1 MGLNVDSKPSE
12 DAGGEE
18 PESAC
23 PFCAIPDDACLLAEE
38 TVRAIWD
45 GFPVSPGHSLIIP
58 RRHIPTWFD
67 ASVDEQDAITRLVDR
82 VRVEVDK
89 RYSPDGYN
97 IGVNVGRA
105 AGQTVFHL
113 HVHVIPRYR
122 GDVVDPTG
130 GVRFVIPHKANYT
143 QSPEQLGAPHARA
156 LVRGATDPFLPHLLA
171 HLDNARRVDIAV
183 AFILESGVR
192 LIEERLRDVLARGGR
207 IRLLTGKYLGVTE
220 PEALLRLLDLGEG
233 ADVKVFEGGATS
245 FHLKSYIVHSK
256 EGTGTAFVG
265 SSNISRSALKEG
277 VEWNYRVLTSRD
289 GEGFRDVQRGFEELF
304 RDELAVRID
313 AEWVARYKASRR
325 VATPTVTG
333 VVPETPPAPPMPH
346 QVQREALAA
355 LANTRAR
362 GSTAGLVVL
371 ATGLGKTW
379 LSAFDT
385 LATRAKRIL
394 FVAHREEILD
404 QALRTYRMLRPAA
417 ILGKYTGTER
427 APDAEVLF
435 ASIQT
440 LGRQRHLDR
449 FPGDHFDYI
458 VVDEFHHASAET
470 YRRLLDHF
478 APDFLLGLTATP
490 ERTDGADLLSLC
502 GGNLVYRCD
511 VADGIRRGLLSPFE
525 YYGVPDEVDYTNIPW
540 RSNRFDEEALSTAVA
555 TQSRASNALD
565 QLERRGGQRTLA
577 FCVSQR
583 HADFMKKFFILNGK
597 RAAAVYAGPDSDPR
611 AHSLEMLQ
619 TGELDVLCAVDMFNE
634 GVDLPEI
641 DTVMMLRP
649 TESQILWL
657 QQFGRGLRYREGKRL
672 KVIDYIGNHRTF
684 LLKPRTLFALTG
696 GDAEVSQA
704 LRIVADG
711 RGSELLPPGCEVTY
725 DLEALDI
732 LTQLLEQRGRGGD
745 VFEAYYRE
753 YRERTDRRPTAAEAF
768 IDGYDP
774 KAVRQRYG
782 SWFQFVQSMGDLSVM
797 EGQAADHLRGFL
809 AALEITPMTKS
820 FKMVVLLAM
829 IAEEAF
835 PGSISIAQLIERVRL
850 MARRQSAVRTE
861 MGEALED
868 ASAMRTLLEQNPIQ
882 AWVGGRG
889 TGGDAY
895 FRYEDGVLS
904 TTMSVAPGLREV
916 AASLARELAEWRL
929 AVYVRRA
936 GLNDGAPRIV
946 CRVSHAGDNAILF
959 LPSRDRNPG
968 IPEGWVTVMA
978 DGEEYQAN
986 FVKIAVNVMHR
997 VDSDTNV
1004 LSDLLRRWF
1013 GPRAGQPGTKQEAV
1027 FTKEDNGYRL
1037 SPWSSDEKTGPHLWE
1052 KYKRA
1057 EVPKLFGFDFKGM
1070 ESQSG
1075 VITRPG

>member
-1 MGLNVDSKPSE
+1 
-12 DAGGEE
+12 
-18 PESAC
+18 
-23 PFCAIPDDACLLAEE
+23 
-38 TVRAIWD
+38 
-45 GFPVSPGHSLIIP
+45 
-58 RRHIPTWFD
+58 
-67 ASVDEQDAITRLVDR
+67 
-82 VRVEVDK
+82 
-89 RYSPDGYN
+89 
-97 IGVNVGRA
+97 
-105 AGQTVFHL
+105 
-113 HVHVIPRYR
+113 
-122 GDVVDPTG
+122 
-130 GVRFVIPHKANYT
+130 
-143 QSPEQLGAPHARA
+143 
-156 LVRGATDPFLPHLLA
+156 
-171 HLDNARRVDIAV
+171 
-183 AFILESGVR
+183 
-192 LIEERLRDVLARGGR
+192 
-207 IRLLTGKYLGVTE
+207 
-220 PEALLRLLDLGEG
+220 
-233 ADVKVFEGGATS
+233 
-245 FHLKSYIVHSK
+245 
-256 EGTGTAFVG
+256 
-265 SSNISRSALKEG
+265 
-277 VEWNYRVLTSRD
+277 
-289 GEGFRDVQRGFEELF
+289 
-304 RDELAVRID
+304 
-313 AEWVARYKASRR
+313 
-325 VATPTVTG
+325 
-333 VVPETPPAPPMPH
+333 
-346 QVQREALAA
+346 
-355 LANTRAR
+355 
-362 GSTAGLVVL
+362 
-371 ATGLGKTW
+371 
-379 LSAFDT
+379 
-385 LATRAKRIL
+385 
-394 FVAHREEILD
+394 
-404 QALRTYRMLRPAA
+404 
-417 ILGKYTGTER
+417 
-427 APDAEVLF
+427 
-435 ASIQT
+435 
-440 LGRQRHLDR
+440 
-449 FPGDHFDYI
+449 
-458 VVDEFHHASAET
+458 
-470 YRRLLDHF
+470 
-478 APDFLLGLTATP
+478 
-490 ERTDGADLLSLC
+490 
-502 GGNLVYRCD
+502 
-511 VADGIRRGLLSPFE
+511 
-525 YYGVPDEVDYTNIPW
+525 
-540 RSNRFDEEALSTAVA
+540 
-555 TQSRASNALD
+555 
-565 QLERRGGQRTLA
+565 
-577 FCVSQR
+577 
-583 HADFMKKFFILNGK
+583 MKKFFILNGK

-611 AHSLEMLQ
+611 AHCWKCCRLASSMC
-619 TGELDVLCAVDMFNE
+619 CAPSTCSTK
-634 GVDLPEI
+634 GRSPEI

-1075 VITRPG
+1075 VITRPGLIILFVTLDKTTMQKDHKYEDAFLSPTPGPQEGGGGEGGSRPGGTGNTPREGRTAGAGRGGGPPGGAEDVLPLGGRRGGAAPAQGVPAQAARGGDGAASGEPAPAPPGFDESESDFGTVGQEGTWRSVPKLGIGVHLVVRHPGSPVANGAAPSKSRICGESGLEQWSGDRPDQVGWKMKTDVPASSDDRWGYIRQRLDETVIGHIGRRCGGECVAEPATRRQGLHPKRRHSARNRAPSL